1 MAAASPD
8 DDIAVPH
15 AEATG
20 LVEPKLSFLETIKT
34 FPRLFYMCCTIEM
47 FERFAYYGTRQVV
60 GLYIAQAD
68 DPGGLHFT
76 QDQKGTIFAWW
87 AVVQSLIPM
96 LSGGFSDRYG
106 YKKTIAISTVTTMT
120 GYALM
125 GTQRSFSGFMAG
137 CLVLAFGT
145 AIFKPGIQGTLAQT
159 MSKRNS
165 SVGWGL
171 FYWLVNVGSFLGP
184 MYAAF
189 MRARGWNWV
198 FFGSVTVISFNLPM
212 LLTYKEVDSGADK
225 SKKLGRVVIDTLAN
239 FFLNPRLM
247 TVVVLFS
254 GFWMLLYQLWDLM
267 PNFYTD
273 WVDSLSFVK
282 SNEGWLPKAWVFVKD
297 PRGPQLKQEIALGL
311 NAFLVVCFVI
321 PMSYAVARLR
331 VMTSITIG
339 VLIATTG
346 TVVYGTSPS
355 LYVVALGILCFS
367 LGEMLTGPKKT
378 EFFSLI
384 APPGKKALYL
394 GYVNIPIAIG
404 QTAGAKI
411 AAWQY
416 GTHGEKATL
425 ALRYMV
431 EQKLVPFGSWDGD
444 PTHLPDVTGIERK
457 VAFTKLVEMLG
468 KDANEV
474 NQILWTTYRPYQV
487 WYPFVVI
494 GFCSLAGII
503 VFSQVSKRWKDMNV

>member
-1 MAAASPD
+1 MAAATPE
-8 DDIAVPH
+8 DDIAVSH
-15 AEATG
+15 AAALE
-20 LVEPKLSFLETIKT
+20 EPKLSFLETIKT

-76 QDQKGTIFAWW
+76 QAEKGTIFAWW
-87 AVVQSLIPM
+87 AVMQSLIPM
-96 LSGGFSDRYG
+96 MSGGFSDRYG
-106 YKKTIAISTVTTMT
+106 YKKTIAVSTVTTMI
-120 GYALM
+120 GYSLM
-125 GTQRSFSGFMAG
+125 GTQRTFGGFMFG

-159 MSKRNS
+159 MTKRNS

-189 MRARGWNWV
+189 MRGRGWNWV
-198 FFGSVTVISFNLPM
+198 FFGSVAVISLNLPM

-225 SKKLGRVVIDTLAN
+225 NKKIGRVVIDTLGN
-239 FFLNPRLM
+239 FFGNPRLM
-247 TVVVLFS
+247 IVVVLFS

-267 PNFYTD
+267 PLFYTD

-282 SNEGWLPKAWVFVKD
+282 SNSWLPDAWLFVKD
-297 PRGPQLKQEIALGL
+297 PRGPQLKQEVALGL

-331 VMTSITIG
+331 VMTSITMG

-346 TVVYGTSPS
+346 TIIYGTSPS

-404 QTAGAKI
+404 QTAGAKLS
-411 AAWQY
+411 AWQY

-425 ALRYMV
+425 ALRYIV
-431 EQKLVPFGSWDGD
+431 ENKLASFAGTWDGEA
-444 PTHLPDVTGIERK
+444 THLEAFSGIERK
-457 VAFTKLVEMLG
+457 VAFTKLIELTG

-474 NQILWTTYRPYQV
+474 NHLLWTTYHPYQV
-487 WYPFVVI
+487 WYPFVII
-494 GFCSLAGII
+494 GFISLAGII
-503 VFSQVSKRWKDMNV
+503 TFSQYSKRWKDMNV

>member
-1 MAAASPD
+1 MAATPLE
-8 DDIAVPH
+8 
-15 AEATG
+15 EAGTPI
-20 LVEPKLSFLETIKT
+20 EERKLSFLETVKT
-34 FPRLFYMCCTIEM
+34 FPRMFYMCCTIEM

-76 QDQKGTIFAWW
+76 QEQKGTIFATW
-87 AVVQSLIPM
+87 AIIQSLIPM
-96 LSGGFSDRYG
+96 VSGGFSDRYG
-106 YKKTIAISTVTTMT
+106 YKKTIAVSTMT
-120 GYALM
+120 SVLGYILM
-125 GTQRSFSGFMAG
+125 GTQRTYSGFLFG
-137 CLVLAFGT
+137 CMVLAFGT

-171 FYWLVNVGSFLGP
+171 FYWLVNVGSFLGQL
-184 MYAAF
+184 AAAS
-189 MRARGWNWV
+189 MRGHGWIFV
-198 FFGSVTVISFNLPM
+198 FGGSAAVLSLNLPM

-225 SKKLGRVVIDTLAN
+225 TKKIGRVVIDTLAN
-239 FFLNPRLM
+239 FFLNPRLIL
-247 TVVVLFS
+247 VVVLFS

-267 PNFYTD
+267 PNFFTD
-273 WVDSLSFVK
+273 WVDSGNFVK
-282 SNEGWLPKAWVFVKD
+282 NNGWLSKEWILAND
-297 PRGPQLKQEIALGL
+297 LRGPQIKQEIALLL
-311 NAFLVVCFVI
+311 NAALVVCFVI
-321 PMSYAVARLR
+321 PMSYLVARIR

-339 VLIATTG
+339 VMIATTG
-346 TVVYGTSPS
+346 TIIYGTSPS
-355 LYVVALGILCFS
+355 LYVVWLGVVCFS
-367 LGEMLTGPKKT
+367 VGEMLTGPKKT

-384 APPGKKALYL
+384 APAGKKALYL

-404 QTAGAKI
+404 QTVGAKI

-416 GTHGEKATL
+416 GTRGEKATL

-431 EQKLVPFGSWDGD
+431 ENKLVSPAGTWDGD
-444 PTHLPDVTGIERK
+444 PTHLQAFTGIERK
-457 VAFTKLVEMLG
+457 VAFTQLVEMLG

-474 NQILWTTYRPYQV
+474 NQLLWTTYRPYQV
-487 WYPFVVI
+487 WYPFVLI